1 MRAVEHLHGV
11 GWISFCHFGAV
22 LIFLVCLFFCWS
34 VDMTLAILGM
44 LSRVFSDAP
53 VAIFYTQKRED
64 CSCICAQ
71 MSRYSFAIAS
81 GVS

>member
-1 MRAVEHLHGV
+1 
-11 GWISFCHFGAV
+11 
-22 LIFLVCLFFCWS
+22 
-34 VDMTLAILGM
+34 MTLAILGM